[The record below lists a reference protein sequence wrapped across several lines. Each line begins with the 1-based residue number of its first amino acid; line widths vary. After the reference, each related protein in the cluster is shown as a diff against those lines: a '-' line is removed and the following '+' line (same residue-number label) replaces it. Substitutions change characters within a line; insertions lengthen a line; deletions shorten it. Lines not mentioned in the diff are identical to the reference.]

1 MLNDDRA
8 TRPAGTAA
16 SSAAAFAIDLPSDLG
31 LLEAVV
37 SYLITRC
44 LACGF
49 DDPRLDFNFR
59 VSVTEALA
67 NAILYG
73 NDGDREKTVRVEVN
87 LDPRRVEVT
96 VIDQGGGFD
105 PHRVPDPTSPD
116 NLEAPG
122 GRGLF
127 LIRHLMDEMSFNE
140 RGNVVRMVLVREGPN
155 EPAAGG

>member
-1 MLNDDRA
+1 MLNGD
-8 TRPAGTAA
+8 RPARSTGTAA
-16 SSAAAFAIDLPSDLG
+16 PDAAAFAIDLPSDLG

-37 SYLITRC
+37 SYLITRS
-44 LACGF
+44 LANGF

-73 NDGDREKTVRVEVN
+73 NDGDPEKTVRVEVN
-87 LDPRRVEVT
+87 VDPHRVEVT

-105 PHRVPDPTSPD
+105 PRRVPDPTSPE
-116 NLEAPG
+116 NLEATG

-140 RGNVVRMVLVREGPN
+140 RGNIVRMALVRADTDPSG
-155 EPAAGG
+155 AGG